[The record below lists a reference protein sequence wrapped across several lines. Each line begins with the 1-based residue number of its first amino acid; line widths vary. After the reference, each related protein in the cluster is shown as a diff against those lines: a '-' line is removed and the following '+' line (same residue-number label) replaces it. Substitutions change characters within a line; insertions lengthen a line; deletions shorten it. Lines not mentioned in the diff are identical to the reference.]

1 MSHQREED
9 GALLEELRRKVA
21 AREGNE
27 GPVEIRRTR
36 GPWRLRLRIADADRL
51 GVLLDEAELT
61 REGAGNPA
69 DIEKQAKGL
78 LDELRSLGERL
89 ALLEIE
95 SERGRAILRSASPLL
110 LPEAIEY
117 DEAELE
123 GGRRVVLRRYRF
135 DRSSGRRRAVSSNLG
150 SAALP
155 RLARELLEAVS
166 R

>member
-1 MSHQREED
+1 MSRPRDED
-9 GALLEELRRKVA
+9 RVLLEELRQAVA
-21 AREGNE
+21 ARERDE
-27 GPVEIRRTR
+27 EPVEIRRSR
-36 GPWRLRLRIADADRL
+36 GAWRLRLRVADADRL

-61 REGAGNPA
+61 REGGSRP
-69 DIEKQAKGL
+69 DEVERQARGL
-78 LDELRSLGERL
+78 LELRSLGERL
-89 ALLEIE
+89 ALHEIE
-95 SERGRAILRSASPLL
+95 SERGRAVLRSASPLL

-135 DRSSGRRRAVSSNLG
+135 ERSSGRRRPVPSNLG
-150 SAALP
+150 AEALP

>member
-1 MSHQREED
+1 MPDSRAEERS
-9 GALLEELRRKVA
+9 LLEELVRKMA
-21 AREGNE
+21 AREGGE
-27 GPVEIRRTR
+27 GPVEIRRRRAGWT
-36 GPWRLRLRIADADRL
+36 LRLRVADADRL

-61 REGAGNPA
+61 REGPGEPGGL
-69 DIEKQAKGL
+69 ERQAKGL
-78 LDELRSLGERL
+78 HDELRSLGERL

-95 SERGRAILRSASPLL
+95 AERGRAILRSTTPLL

-135 DRSSGRRRAVSSNLG
+135 DRGSGTRRAVPANLG
-150 SAALP
+150 AEALP
-155 RLARELLEAVS
+155 RLARELLEAVT